1 MAGRRLRASEVV
13 AASSFSKSV
22 KILSS
27 TPRRG
32 GRNKVTAES
41 LSHAQVRIRKA
52 AEEKGEA
59 ERRAQL
65 NEQERR
71 EENRLRDIPDP
82 FDGDGGYGDYE
93 DDNLRGRTAADIS
106 HAGEALQDE
115 AEAQDVQDLLEGLHA
130 QQRKLFG
137 RQRDYRTRRDR
148 TQNLINA
155 FAVQMPAMVDAYLA
169 WSLDTAEHGLSKLFT
184 HTEDAAVETRRV
196 YAVDLFTAYFTE
208 VPITATDNF
217 VASAYVRQGLMPAA
231 AVFPSVVITV
241 RVLEVFRRLQL
252 RCPRVGVQAFVRTL
266 CDLHGVAPGGYL
278 VTQFTVAFDI
288 YLAILA
294 AVNKCVQAA
303 LGRDTPDWHL
313 KNACP
318 SCMYKLEGE
327 AEIPLPFLA
336 TIDGNNSLKRFWRRE
351 KAVDADGNIA
361 PGASRER
368 LDTRVPAG
376 DYYLSRE
383 EVDKWSKE
391 GLEDLMRDFVPGS
404 EEEGSAGDEG
414 AGCSERW
421 QNMKEDA
428 TARAYGMYDETG
440 IFPALCRHG
449 FVLVI
454 VDMVKSGELAK
465 YGFAIT
471 AHLIGILGKLG
482 LGYDIGC
489 KFAEMVRMHPA
500 LAKLAADNDFKAL
513 VGAFHGHAHNR
524 RCQLCNLT
532 TYVHGMGLEDLEGCE
547 KFFSKSN
554 ALAATT
560 RYATVFH
567 RQQAITSYLKHAD
580 TADAYQGLSLLLA
593 SKYRRALKIKGTAV
607 LLRET
612 MHSMGIESRSETL
625 EMEYYQKLV
634 NLQDLEERVGIITN
648 VGLPILPINTDA
660 TYAAAASQTR
670 RIETQRRHAIEAR
683 DKTLAVVADLELR
696 LNIARRWEDDGD
708 DWIRV
713 AMMVKNRRYQ
723 CAIDALEGLVVAR
736 MFEFSKVNMSDTGYK
751 LRKHI
756 AKALQARS
764 KGLSWEQI
772 VDYAFLADFDL
783 LRDGREDIRGEPWA
797 QPAGQLAMDQH
808 FKLLRADEE
817 IARLNLEIPRLVTHM
832 ADEDR
837 FLIYHERR
845 LTREGNPALAHQVAA
860 HRMERGRFN
869 ALHMERLVKLSKEP
883 GCTACITPGVSVNK
897 ERRVPEEQ
905 DIEMPDVTAVVPPPE
920 GAEGDIDE
928 DVDLDTELLIDSFE
942 RILVMSDDS

>member
-1 MAGRRLRASEVV
+1 
-13 AASSFSKSV
+13 
-22 KILSS
+22 
-27 TPRRG
+27 
-32 GRNKVTAES
+32 
-41 LSHAQVRIRKA
+41 
-52 AEEKGEA
+52 
-59 ERRAQL
+59 
-65 NEQERR
+65 
-71 EENRLRDIPDP
+71 
-82 FDGDGGYGDYE
+82 
-93 DDNLRGRTAADIS
+93 
-106 HAGEALQDE
+106 
-115 AEAQDVQDLLEGLHA
+115 
-130 QQRKLFG
+130 
-137 RQRDYRTRRDR
+137 
-148 TQNLINA
+148 
-155 FAVQMPAMVDAYLA
+155 
-169 WSLDTAEHGLSKLFT
+169 
-184 HTEDAAVETRRV
+184 
-196 YAVDLFTAYFTE
+196 
-208 VPITATDNF
+208 
-217 VASAYVRQGLMPAA
+217 MPAA

-266 CDLHGVAPGGYL
+266 CDLHGVAPRGYL

-294 AVNKCVQAA
+294 AVNK
-303 LGRDTPDWHL
+303 W
-313 KNACP
+313 
-318 SCMYKLEGE
+318 
-327 AEIPLPFLA
+327 
-336 TIDGNNSLKRFWRRE
+336 NNSLKRFWRRE

-471 AHLIGILGKLG
+471 AHLIGVLGKLG

-532 TYVHGMGLEDLEGCE
+532 TYVHGVGLEDLEGCE

-560 RYATVFH
+560 QYATVFH

-580 TADAYQGLSLLLA
+580 TADAYQGLCKLYLTSF
-593 SKYRRALKIKGTAV
+593 IKGTAV

-612 MHSMGIESRSETL
+612 MHSMGIESRSVFETWLEKEKIFLATLSKEPPQETL

-648 VGLPILPINTDA
+648 VGLPIVIQRTAAGDARNGVLPETGKPAGSRVSLPYVFQLQLMRYRERVGIITNVGLPILPINTDT

-723 CAIDALEGLVVAR
+723 HAIDALEGLVVAR
-736 MFEFSKVNMSDTGYK
+736 CLSCYK

-797 QPAGQLAMDQH
+797 QPAGRLAMDQH